1 MSACA
6 ATADRSSKGADSL
19 SISTEGLARACAGHP
34 KRTLAAWLVAVLVSF
49 VAIALL
55 LGGALTSDGDVTSN
69 PDSKQAE
76 VLIHESFPPEPTPS
90 EIVVVRSEQFTVD
103 APEFQAKVRSLAKRG
118 EALGVVAE
126 AQSYYASG
134 DQSLVSQ
141 DRHAAMVPLVMRSDD
156 VAPLVELVQS
166 ADGQDGFQVS
176 VTGTLTADAD
186 FEKLSEEDLQKGEL
200 LIGLPAALIILLLVF
215 GTVVAGLVPVLL
227 GLLSIVIAV
236 ALTAVVGQ
244 VFEVSF
250 FVVNMIT
257 AMGLAL
263 GIDYALFIISRFREE
278 RGRGLE
284 KVDAIV
290 ASGATAS
297 RAVLFSGIAFVLA
310 MCGMLLVPDTILRSL
325 ALGAILVG
333 IVSVLAAVTLLP
345 AVLSLLG
352 DRVNALRI
360 PVIGRRAIRS
370 AGSEGRFWSWLVGGV
385 MRRPLVS
392 LVAATALLLSAALPV
407 LAIDTGFSGLSTL
420 PDRFPSKQGFDA
432 LNRDFPGIGVDPAQ
446 IVVEGDVT
454 SAPVRSAIE
463 RLESSIAEQEV
474 FGPPTQAQS
483 ERDDVIVI
491 SVPVAGDAD
500 GTEATGA
507 IRHLRADLIPQ
518 AFGDLETTVLVGGA
532 TAESVD
538 YFDIVGSWLPIVF
551 AFVLGLSFILLTV
564 AFRSIVIPAVAIAL
578 NLLAVGAA
586 YGLLVL
592 VFQKGVGNE
601 LFGFQQVDTIE
612 AWVPL
617 FLFSVLFGLSMD
629 YQVFLLSR
637 IKERYAQTGD
647 TPGSIRFGVGS
658 TARLIT
664 GAALIIIAV
673 FGGFAAGDLVMF
685 QQMGFGVAVAL
696 LVDAT
701 IVRSVL
707 VPASMK
713 LLGERNWYL
722 PSWLSWVP
730 EVHVEGHAPA
740 HPPEPPATKPPET
753 PVPVPT
759 A

>member
-1 MSACA
+1 MSF
-6 ATADRSSKGADSL
+6 
-19 SISTEGLARACAGHP
+19 STEGLARACAGHP
-34 KRTLAAWLVAVLVSF
+34 KRTLAVWLAAVLVSF
-49 VAIALL
+49 VVIALL
-55 LGGALTSDGDVTSN
+55 LGNALTSEGDVTSN
-69 PDSKQAE
+69 PESKQAE
-76 VLIHESFPPEPTPS
+76 ELIRESFPPTPTPS
-90 EIVVVRSEQFTVD
+90 EIVIVRSDRYTVD
-103 APEFQAKVRSLAKRG
+103 DPAFQAKVQSLGERG
-118 EALGVVAE
+118 EELGVIAE
-126 AQSYYASG
+126 AQSYYASN

-141 DRHAAMVPLVMRSDD
+141 DRHATMVLLVMRSDEI
-156 VAPLVELVQS
+156 APVVDLVKSE
-166 ADGQDGFQVS
+166 DGQDGFQVAI
-176 VTGTLTADAD
+176 TGSLTADAD

-215 GTVVAGLVPVLL
+215 GAVVAGLVPVLL

-236 ALTAVVGQ
+236 ALTALVGQ

-263 GIDYALFIISRFREE
+263 GIDYALFILSRYREE

-310 MCGMLLVPDTILRSL
+310 MFGMLLVPDTILRSL

-333 IVSVLAAVTLLP
+333 IVSVLAALTLLP

-352 DRVNALRI
+352 DRVNALKI
-360 PVIGRRAIRS
+360 PVIGRRAIAS
-370 AGSEGRFWSWLVGGV
+370 AGSEGRFWSALVHGV
-385 MRRPLVS
+385 MKRPLVS
-392 LVAATALLLSAALPV
+392 LVAATALLLAFTVPV

-432 LNRDFPGIGVDPAQ
+432 LNRDFPGAGVDPAL
-446 IVVEGDVT
+446 IVVQGDV
-454 SAPVRSAIE
+454 SSEPVRSAIE
-463 RLESSIAEQEV
+463 QLEASLADQDA
-474 FGPPTQAQS
+474 FGPSTQEESAGA
-483 ERDDVIVI
+483 DVVVV
-491 SVPVAGDAD
+491 SVHVAGDPD
-500 GTEATGA
+500 GSEATSA

-518 AFGDLETTVLVGGA
+518 AFDDLDTTILVGGT
-532 TAESVD
+532 TAEDVD
-538 YFDIVGSWLPIVF
+538 YFDIVGSWLPIVL

-592 VFQKGVGNE
+592 VFQKGIGNE

-637 IKERYAQTGD
+637 IKERYTQTGD
-647 TPGSIRFGVGS
+647 TAGSVAFGVGS

-673 FGGFAAGDLVMF
+673 FSGFAAGDLVMF
-685 QQMGFGVAVAL
+685 QQMGFGVGVAL

-701 IVRSVL
+701 IVRCVL

-713 LLGERNWYL
+713 LLGEHNWYL
-722 PSWLSWVP
+722 PSWLRWIP
-730 EVHVEGHAPA
+730 EVHVEGQASA
-740 HPPEPPATKPPET
+740 ELPEPTASPRERPAAA
-753 PVPVPT
+753 PT